1 MLWKILHELA
11 TGRSTQS
18 PEVLARTLGI
28 TPALVQQMTEELAR
42 HGYLSAA
49 EQCSPGCDS
58 CALQSACSATTPAA
72 RLWVVTPKGRR
83 ALCRALRRQ
92 ESML

>member
-1 MLWKILHELA
+1 MLWKVLHELA

-18 PEVLARTLGI
+18 PEALARTLGV
-28 TPALVQQMTEELAR
+28 TLALVQQVMEELAR
-42 HGYLSAA
+42 HGYLSVA
-49 EQCSPGCDS
+49 EQCAPGCDS
-58 CALQSACSATTPAA
+58 CALQSACSATTSTA

-83 ALCRALRRQ
+83 ALRRQ